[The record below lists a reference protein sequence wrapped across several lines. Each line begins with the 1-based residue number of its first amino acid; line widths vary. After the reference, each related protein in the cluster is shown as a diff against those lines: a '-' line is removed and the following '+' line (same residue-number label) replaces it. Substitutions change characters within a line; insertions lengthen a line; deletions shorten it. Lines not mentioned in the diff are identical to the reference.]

1 MRRSGGARYRPVQG
15 LLRGLGLLS
24 VMNRGSGAGSSPAAL
39 ARTTGLHRTTVKRLL
54 ETLRDAG
61 FVRRLPDD
69 SYRLTFHVRT
79 LSEGFNDEAWVTH
92 IASPL
97 LRELTEQVLWPSDLL
112 TVEGED
118 LVVRESTHALS
129 PLSFHPGMLGQ
140 RVPFFTTAAGR
151 AYLTFCAPA
160 EREALLAMLRKRAD
174 PDGAAARNAKATRAM
189 LNGTRERGYAVNEGD
204 WIGGGRFGAIAVP
217 VLRAG
222 AAKACINLIFSKR
235 ALSTSQAARRH
246 LGRLKETAAKIGEQ
260 MERGDEALTPSTP

>member
-92 IASPL
+92 IALPL